1 MASRYSGAVS
11 DLYRSW
17 VTEPTQ
23 RPDWT
28 PEDQRDLVEVS
39 WGTLTSEPGGVDYIE
54 VDAGGVAGM
63 WLNPKAAPADRVLFA
78 IHGGGFMSGSMFT
91 HRKLF
96 AHLAKAVPA
105 RALMMSYRLIQDG
118 GVYPI
123 PVDEVLSAY
132 RWLLDQGINPDR
144 VAFVGDSAGGYLSV
158 AVQLKARDQGLPLP
172 AATMLLSPWLDIEG
186 TGASLVANESK
197 DALFRKEWIGQ
208 LASNFL
214 GGASPQDPLANPI
227 RGDLTGFG
235 PIYLQVGDQE
245 LLLDDS
251 RHLAERAEKAG
262 VETRL
267 DIVPGQQ
274 HTFQMMAGR
283 APEADDAIRRLA
295 DWVRPKL
302 GLPAATT

>member
-1 MASRYSGAVS
+1 VASRQSEAVS
-11 DLYRSW
+11 ELYRTW
-17 VTEPTQ
+17 VTEPTH

-28 PEDQRDLVEVS
+28 PENQRDLVEVS
-39 WGTLTSEPGGVDYIE
+39 WGTLTSEPRGVDYIE
-54 VDAGGVAGM
+54 VDAGGVPGM
-63 WLNPKAAPADRVLFA
+63 WLNPKGAPADRVLFA
-78 IHGGGFMSGSMFT
+78 IHGGGFISGSIYT

-105 RALMMSYRLIQDG
+105 RALMMNYRLIQDG
-118 GVYPI
+118 GVYPNPI
-123 PVDEVLSAY
+123 DEVLSAY
-132 RWLLDQGINPDR
+132 RWLLDQGIKPAHI
-144 VAFVGDSAGGYLSV
+144 AFAGDSAGGYLSV
-158 AVQLKARDQGLPLP
+158 ATQLKARDQGLPLP

-186 TGASLVANESK
+186 TGASLVANKGK
-197 DALFRKEWIGQ
+197 DALFQKEGIDQ

-214 GGASPQDPLANPI
+214 SGASPQDPLANPI

-251 RHLAERAEKAG
+251 RQLAERAEKAG
-262 VETRL
+262 VEVRL
-267 DIVPGQQ
+267 DIFPDQQ

-283 APEADDAIRRLA
+283 APEADDAIRRFA
-295 DWVRPKL
+295 DWVQPKL